1 MLTRLCS
8 DALAASTV
16 KIQARDVVATW
27 KILVSLGLSP
37 IVYAIYGTI
46 AVLLSFKYGLPLRYK
61 LWIPVFLTIAIP
73 SIGYS
78 ALKFGEVGMD
88 IYKSL
93 RPLAVSLW
101 PGNSKEILRLR
112 QMRAELSEELSDLVE
127 CVPLPN

>member
-1 MLTRLCS
+1 M
-8 DALAASTV
+8 

-46 AVLLSFKYGLPLRYK
+46 AVLLSFKYDLPLRYK
-61 LWIPVFLTIAIP
+61 LWIPIFLTIAIP

-93 RPLAVSLW
+93 RPLTISLL
-101 PGNSKEILRLR
+101 PGSQKYIDRLQ
-112 QMRAELSEELSDLVE
+112 QMRAELSQELSDLVE
-127 CVPLPN
+127 